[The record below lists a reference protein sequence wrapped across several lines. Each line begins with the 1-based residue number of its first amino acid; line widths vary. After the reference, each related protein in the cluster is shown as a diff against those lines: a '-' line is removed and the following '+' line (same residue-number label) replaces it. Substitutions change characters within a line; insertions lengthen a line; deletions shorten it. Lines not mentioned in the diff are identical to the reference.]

1 MFLMNQLLFR
11 AIFTAL
17 CIPLSISLGT
27 HSWRASSRKVP
38 PSPSEGHAPS
48 ASPGCRLKAASGPK
62 VGEVP
67 PLSAQAEP
75 RPVRGG
81 ALVDGRDPR
90 RARVPRLHS
99 WLKVP
104 SSLFEDPT
112 RPARLVPSRAQ
123 AAPTHPRAPPEQLAS
138 LPWAQQPA
146 SGRPQVE
153 DASTWIHQAPGRT
166 TSTTPSA
173 RRSRWAAS
181 SSCSASQLVG
191 GRALHTLFE
200 DAAPSARLVT
210 LTAQAAPTRPRAPP
224 EHLGSLPWPQEPASG
239 RPEVEDS
246 PPSTTRRCVSSCS
259 ASATEGSSCS
269 ASSSGAAPRSTRRT
283 PPPP

>member
-1 MFLMNQLLFR
+1 
-11 AIFTAL
+11 
-17 CIPLSISLGT
+17 
-27 HSWRASSRKVP
+27 
-38 PSPSEGHAPS
+38 
-48 ASPGCRLKAASGPK
+48 
-62 VGEVP
+62 
-67 PLSAQAEP
+67 LSAQAEP

-90 RARVPRLHS
+90 RARVPRLQS

-123 AAPTHPRAPPEQLAS
+123 AAPSHPRAPPEQLAS
-138 LPWAQQPA
+138 LPWAQPPA
-146 SGRPQVE
+146 SARPQVE
-153 DASTWIHQAPGRT
+153 DASTLIHQAPGRT

-210 LTAQAAPTRPRAPP
+210 LTAQAAPTRRRAPP
-224 EHLGSLPWPQEPASG
+224 EHLGSSPWPQEPAWPPPKVGNSA
-239 RPEVEDS
+239 RSTPQASSCSSSSRTRS
-246 PPSTTRRCVSSCS
+246 PCTGWPTSWRSSTARSTACGCGAVATTTSTRRCHQNSK
-259 ASATEGSSCS
+259 
-269 ASSSGAAPRSTRRT
+269 STCRRR
-283 PPPP
+283 

>member
-1 MFLMNQLLFR
+1 M
-11 AIFTAL
+11 
-17 CIPLSISLGT
+17 
-27 HSWRASSRKVP
+27 
-38 PSPSEGHAPS
+38 
-48 ASPGCRLKAASGPK
+48 
-62 VGEVP
+62 
-67 PLSAQAEP
+67 SAQAEP

-123 AAPTHPRAPPEQLAS
+123 AAPTYPRAPPEQLGS
-138 LPWAQQPA
+138 LPWAQPPA
-146 SGRPQVE
+146 SARPQVE
-153 DASTWIHQAPGRT
+153 DASTLIHQAPGRT

-200 DAAPSARLVT
+200 DAAPSARLVAP
-210 LTAQAAPTRPRAPP
+210 TAQVAPTHPRA
-224 EHLGSLPWPQEPASG
+224 QEPAWPPPKVGNSARSTPRLHRALPLPAPALRVPAG
-239 RPEVEDS
+239 RRLGAQALHGQLPVAAVLLPLRRPPAAAIRTRS
-246 PPSTTRRCVSSCS
+246 PHVVAGETRAVLPARESTTGTGR
-259 ASATEGSSCS
+259 
-269 ASSSGAAPRSTRRT
+269 
-283 PPPP
+283 